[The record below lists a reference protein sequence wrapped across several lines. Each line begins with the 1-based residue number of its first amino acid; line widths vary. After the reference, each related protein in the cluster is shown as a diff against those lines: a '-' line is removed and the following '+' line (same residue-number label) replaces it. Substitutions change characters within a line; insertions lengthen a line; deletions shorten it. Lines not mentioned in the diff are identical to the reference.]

1 MSAFGRTAAN
11 TADEARSVNQQVPAL
26 VSASKLE
33 DVAIDPIHLVL
44 KRKMYNFVSFIPRG
58 TRLYSNSSFHNHSSE
73 THMLI
78 VPGDGCRNGSLV
90 LQSRPARELP
100 EPGKSSCA
108 TFIFMA

>member
-44 KRKMYNFVSFIPRG
+44 KRKMYNFVSFIPRR
-58 TRLYSNSSFHNHSSE
+58 TTLYSNSSFNPSSE

-108 TFIFMA
+108 IFIFMA